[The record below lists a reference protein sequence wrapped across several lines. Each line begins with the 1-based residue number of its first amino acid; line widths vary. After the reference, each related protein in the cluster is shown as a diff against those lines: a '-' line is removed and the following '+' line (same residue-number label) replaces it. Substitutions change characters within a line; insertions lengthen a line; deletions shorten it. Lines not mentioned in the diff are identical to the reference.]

1 MMRPVVELPD
11 AEPVTRLGRGVIVGP
26 GARAPEPWSAAERVV
41 LDDSVLADPAVVV
54 ESLHRHWSQRIPV
67 VVELQC
73 SADELRAPEIEP
85 ARAPYEL
92 SPRFEFG
99 RERLY
104 FLTRA
109 NNYDDRVGRMVW
121 GPAVE
126 AQRLGAVAA
135 AGSDVVLADGTPAW
149 CDGGPRTGTPSV
161 PDGHVLV
168 HRNNLEQRV
177 LIADRSVTSSAELAA
192 DQLAAV
198 VHDAGAARV
207 IAPAGSGK
215 TRVLTER
222 FRLLVDR
229 GWSPGSITAVAYNV
243 RAKDTMR
250 DRLADMPEG
259 ARRRVR
265 TLHAL
270 GNDVLG
276 RGGGNGAL
284 IDEWEMRRRIEALV
298 PVKPRANTDTYAP
311 YLEAL
316 SEVRLGLVDPNVVE
330 AQRDDVAGF
339 GAMFEEYRDKLHADR
354 AIDHDEQIYGAIEVL
369 LRMPEVRGAFQRE
382 ARHLLV
388 DEFQDLTPAQLLL
401 LRLVAAPA
409 YDVFGVGDDDQVIY
423 GYAGADPEFL
433 INYDRYFPGGTHHAL
448 ATNYRCPEAVVT
460 ATRNLLSYNRRR
472 IDKEIIAAKSGGDA
486 DDRADAQNDAQAD
499 AMSIV
504 TTDPER
510 VAGAAVERVTAW
522 LEAGAQPCEIAVL
535 SRVNS
540 VLLPAQLLLGEA
552 GVPSW
557 TPVSVAVLNRT
568 GTRTALAYLRLAL
581 AAGNNTGFHGAD
593 LALAARRPSR
603 SLRREVLQRLERKRA
618 WTMGQLRRE
627 PDALTGTA
635 AAKFDAFC
643 DDLDALGRAF
653 DGGATTARLLTL
665 IRDDVGLGAALATLD
680 LSGKAP
686 DASHRDD
693 LNALISVATF
703 EPDPASFEPWLRDRL
718 RAPNERAASEGVA
731 LSTVHRVKGMEWP
744 YVVVL
749 GAHDGLMPHAL
760 ADDVEEERRI
770 FHVAIT
776 RGDTAVQVIA
786 DATARRPFLDELLAP
801 APARPERVARTQVT
815 TAEAQPSRVR
825 NTIGAEL
832 GLEVEFAGSSGA
844 LVELRVDGAV
854 LEEPSGTRVVIPY
867 GERVELDGR
876 RAQLVRGRTADVTH
890 ASPALVE
897 ALKAWRKQ
905 RAAGDRVP
913 AYIVLSDAHLEGIAD
928 RRPESLAD
936 LAGCTG
942 IGPTKLERYGD
953 EIIAVIADS
962 SAD

>member
-1 MMRPVVELPD
+1 MVDL
-11 AEPVTRLGRGVIVGP
+11 AEPGVITRLGRGVIVGAAAP
-26 GARAPEPWSAAERVV
+26 APEHWAGADRVVIDDDVLRDPAAALGALHHHWSAR
-41 LDDSVLADPAVVV
+41 L
-54 ESLHRHWSQRIPV
+54 PV

-73 SADELRAPEIEP
+73 SADELRAPEAEHERP
-85 ARAPYEL
+85 PYAL
-92 SPRFEFG
+92 SPQFEFT

-104 FLTRA
+104 FLVRA
-109 NNYDDRVGRMVW
+109 NNYDDRVGRMAW
-121 GPAVE
+121 GPTRE
-126 AQRLGAVAA
+126 AQRLGAAPCDAA
-135 AGSDVVLADGTPAW
+135 DVQLADGTPAW
-149 CDGGPRTGTPSV
+149 CDGGPRAGATPV
-161 PDGHVLV
+161 PDGHVLI
-168 HRNNLEQRV
+168 HRNSLEQRH
-177 LIADRSVTSSAELAA
+177 LDPDRAVTAHAELAA

-198 VHDAGAARV
+198 VHDTGAARV

-222 FRLLVDR
+222 FRLLIDR
-229 GWSPGSITAVAYNV
+229 GWNAGSITAVAYNV
-243 RAKDTMR
+243 RAKDTMQT
-250 DRLADMPEG
+250 RLADMPDA

-270 GNDVLG
+270 GNDVL
-276 RGGGNGAL
+276 RRAGGNTAL

-298 PVKPRANTDTYAP
+298 PVKPRANTDMYAP

-316 SEVRLGLVDPNVVE
+316 SEVRLGLVDPNTVE

-339 GAMFEEYRDKLHADR
+339 GAMFDEYRDKLHADH
-354 AIDHDEQIYGAIEVL
+354 AIDHDEQIYGAIEAL
-369 LRMPEVRGAFQRE
+369 LRAPDLRREFQRE

-448 ATNYRCPEAVVT
+448 ATNYRCPAPVVV

-472 IDKEIIAAKSGGDA
+472 IDKEIVAAKVETGS
-486 DDRADAQNDAQAD
+486 DDERL
-499 AMSIV
+499 SIA
-504 TTDPER
+504 TAPPER
-510 VAGAAVERVTAW
+510 VARAAVDRVSAW
-522 LEAGAQPCEIAVL
+522 LESGARPTDIAVL

-552 GVPSW
+552 GVPCW

-581 AAGNNTGFHGAD
+581 AAGNDTGFHGAD

-603 SLRREVLQRLERKRA
+603 SLRREVLQRLERKRQ
-618 WTMGQLRRE
+618 WRMPQLRRE
-627 PDALTGTA
+627 SDGLNASA
-635 AAKFDAFC
+635 ADKFAAFC
-643 DDLDALGRAF
+643 DDLEALGRAF
-653 DGGATTARLLTL
+653 DRGATTDQLLTRV
-665 IRDDVGLGAALATLD
+665 RDEIGLGAALATLD
-680 LSGKAP
+680 LSGKSP

-693 LNALISVATF
+693 LNALIAVATN
-703 EPDPASFEPWLRDRL
+703 EPDPAAFEPWLRTRL
-718 RAPNERAASEGVA
+718 RAANEPARDDGVA
-731 LSTVHRVKGMEWP
+731 VSTVHRVKGMEWP
-744 YVVVL
+744 FVVVL

-760 ADDVEEERRI
+760 ADDIEEERRI

-776 RGDTAVQVIA
+776 RADTAVHVVA
-786 DATARRPFLDELLAP
+786 DVTAPRPFLDELHEP
-801 APARPERVARTQVT
+801 APPEPVRPARAEVAAPQATPGRG
-815 TAEAQPSRVR
+815 R
-825 NTIGAEL
+825 NTLTAEL
-832 GLEVEFAGSSGA
+832 GMVVTFAGSSGPI
-844 LVELRVDGAV
+844 VELRTDAAVIADGNGA
-854 LEEPSGTRVVIPY
+854 RVVIPY
-867 GERVELDGR
+867 GERVERDGR
-876 RAQLVRGRTADVTH
+876 RAQLTRGRSGDITH
-890 ASPALVE
+890 AEPELVD

-905 RAAGDRVP
+905 RAAADRVP

-936 LAGCTG
+936 LARCTG

-953 EIIAVIADS
+953 EIVAVIAD
-962 SAD
+962 APTA

>member
-1 MMRPVVELPD
+1 M
-11 AEPVTRLGRGVIVGP
+11 
-26 GARAPEPWSAAERVV
+26 
-41 LDDSVLADPAVVV
+41 
-54 ESLHRHWSQRIPV
+54 
-67 VVELQC
+67 VELQC
-73 SADELRAPEIEP
+73 AADELRAPETEP
-85 ARAPYEL
+85 ERPPYAL

-121 GPAVE
+121 GPD
-126 AQRLGAVAA
+126 RRGAA
-135 AGSDVVLADGTPAW
+135 ARRDRRRRLADVLLADGTPAW

-177 LIADRSVTSSAELAA
+177 LGADRSVTSSAELAA

-276 RGGGNGAL
+276 RGMGNSAL

-298 PVKPRANTDTYAP
+298 PVKPRANTDMYAP

-316 SEVRLGLVDPNVVE
+316 ERGTARARRPQRGRGAARRRRRVRRDVRGVPRQAARRSGHRPRRADLRRDRGTAPDARRA
-330 AQRDDVAGF
+330 AQRSNA
-339 GAMFEEYRDKLHADR
+339 K
-354 AIDHDEQIYGAIEVL
+354 
-369 LRMPEVRGAFQRE
+369 
-382 ARHLLV
+382 
-388 DEFQDLTPAQLLL
+388 PATSSSTSSRTSRRRSCCL

-448 ATNYRCPEAVVT
+448 ATNYRCPEPVVT

-472 IDKEIIAAKSGGDA
+472 IDKEIVAAKAGGGADA
-486 DDRADAQNDAQAD
+486 RADAL
-499 AMSIV
+499 SIV
-504 TTDPER
+504 TADPER

-522 LEAGAQPCEIAVL
+522 LEAGAQPHEIAVL

-540 VLLPAQLLLGEA
+540 VLLPRATPARRSRRAVVDAGERRRAQPHRHA
-552 GVPSW
+552 HRAR
-557 TPVSVAVLNRT
+557 VSPARAR
-568 GTRTALAYLRLAL
+568 GREQHRLPRRRPRARGP
-581 AAGNNTGFHGAD
+581 APEPIA
-593 LALAARRPSR
+593 AARGACSGSSASAR
-603 SLRREVLQRLERKRA
+603 
-618 WTMGQLRRE
+618 WTTAQLRRE

-703 EPDPASFEPWLRDRL
+703 EPDPGFVRTL
-718 RAPNERAASEGVA
+718 V
-731 LSTVHRVKGMEWP
+731 
-744 YVVVL
+744 
-749 GAHDGLMPHAL
+749 
-760 ADDVEEERRI
+760 
-770 FHVAIT
+770 
-776 RGDTAVQVIA
+776 
-786 DATARRPFLDELLAP
+786 
-801 APARPERVARTQVT
+801 ARPAAR
-815 TAEAQPSRVR
+815 AQR
-825 NTIGAEL
+825 AC
-832 GLEVEFAGSSGA
+832 
-844 LVELRVDGAV
+844 
-854 LEEPSGTRVVIPY
+854 
-867 GERVELDGR
+867 R
-876 RAQLVRGRTADVTH
+876 RATVSR
-890 ASPALVE
+890 S
-897 ALKAWRKQ
+897 
-905 RAAGDRVP
+905 
-913 AYIVLSDAHLEGIAD
+913 
-928 RRPESLAD
+928 RP
-936 LAGCTG
+936 CTG
-942 IGPTKLERYGD
+942 
-953 EIIAVIADS
+953 
-962 SAD
+962 

>member
-1 MMRPVVELPD
+1 MAESPD
-11 AEPVTRLGRGVIVGP
+11 AEVPNPEVTVRLGRGVIVGA
-26 GARAPEPWSAAERVV
+26 GAPAPERWSAADRVV
-41 LDDSVLADPAVVV
+41 IDDPALRDPA
-54 ESLHRHWSQRIPV
+54 EALDALHRYWSQRIPV

-73 SADELRAPEIEP
+73 SADELRAPETELGK
-85 ARAPYEL
+85 APYVL

-104 FLTRA
+104 FLARA

-121 GPAVE
+121 GPTVE
-126 AQRLGAVAA
+126 AQRLGAGA
-135 AGSDVVLADGTPAW
+135 SDVADVTLTDGTPAW
-149 CDGGPRTGTPSV
+149 CDGGPRAGATAV
-161 PDGHVLV
+161 PDGHALI
-168 HRNNLEQRV
+168 HRNNLEQRI
-177 LIADRSVTSSAELAA
+177 LGADRPVTSHAELAA

-250 DRLADMPEG
+250 DRLADMAEP

-276 RGGGNGAL
+276 RGAGNSSL

-298 PVKPRANTDTYAP
+298 PVKPRANTDMYAP

-330 AQRDDVAGF
+330 EQRDDVAGF
-339 GAMFEEYRDKLHADR
+339 GAMFDEYRDKLHADR
-354 AIDHDEQIYGAIEVL
+354 AFDHDEQIYGAIEVL
-369 LRMPEVRGAFQRE
+369 LRMPDVRRAFQRE

-448 ATNYRCPEAVVT
+448 STNYRCPEPVVT

-472 IDKEIIAAKSGGDA
+472 IDKEIVAAKAGVGGGA
-486 DDRADAQNDAQAD
+486 SASEALSVVSVA
-499 AMSIV
+499 
-504 TTDPER
+504 PER
-510 VAGAAVERVTAW
+510 VARAAVEQVSAW
-522 LEAGAQPCEIAVL
+522 LEAGARPTEIAVL
-535 SRVNS
+535 SRVNA

-552 GVPSW
+552 DVPCW
-557 TPVSVAVLNRT
+557 TPVSIAVLNRT

-581 AAGNNTGFHGAD
+581 AQGNNTGFHGAD

-603 SLRREVLQRLERKRA
+603 SLRREVLQRLERKRQ
-618 WTMGQLRRE
+618 WTLVQLRRE
-627 PDALTGTA
+627 SDALTGAA

-643 DDLDALGRAF
+643 DDLDGLGQAF
-653 DGGATTARLLTL
+653 DAGATTDQLLTR
-665 IRDDVGLGAALATLD
+665 IRDEVGLGAALATLD

-693 LNALISVATF
+693 LNALIAVATF
-703 EPDPASFEPWLRDRL
+703 EPDPASFEPWLRTRL
-718 RAPNERAASEGVA
+718 RAPNERASSDGVA

-776 RGDTAVQVIA
+776 RGDTAVKVIA
-786 DATARRPFLDELLAP
+786 DVTARRPFLDELLAP
-801 APARPERVARTQVT
+801 APPVPGRPVRIAGDTGA
-815 TAEAQPSRVR
+815 AEPGPSSSKRVR
-825 NTIGAEL
+825 AAIDAEIGLA
-832 GLEVEFAGSSGA
+832 VSFAGSSGV
-844 LVELRVDGAV
+844 LVELRVDAAV
-854 LEEPSGTRVVIPY
+854 LEEPSGLRIVIPY
-867 GERVELDGR
+867 GERVELGGR
-876 RAQLVRGRTADVTH
+876 RAQLVRGRSTEVTH
-890 ASPALVE
+890 ASRGLVD

-905 RAAGDRVP
+905 RAASDHVP
-913 AYIVLSDAHLEGIAD
+913 AYIVLSDAYLEGIAD
-928 RRPESLAD
+928 RRPESLSE
-936 LAGCTG
+936 LANCTG

-953 EIIAVIADS
+953 EIVAVIAD
-962 SAD
+962 APVP

>member
-1 MMRPVVELPD
+1 MAALSDTDV
-11 AEPVTRLGRGVIVGP
+11 VTRLGRGVIVGP
-26 GARAPEPWSAAERVV
+26 GAPAPGAWSEAERIVV
-41 LDDSVLADPAVVV
+41 DDAVLRDPAATIDA
-54 ESLHRHWSQRIPV
+54 LHGHWSQRIPV
-67 VVELQC
+67 VVELRC
-73 SADELRAPEIEP
+73 PADELRAPEAEP
-85 ARAPYEL
+85 GRAPYTL

-126 AQRLGAVAA
+126 AQRLGAADSAA
-135 AGSDVVLADGTPAW
+135 ADVSLADGTPAW
-149 CDGGPRTGTPSV
+149 CDGGPRAGATPV
-161 PDGHVLV
+161 PDGHVVV

-177 LIADRSVTSSAELAA
+177 LAADRPVTSRAELAP

-198 VHDAGAARV
+198 VHDAGGARHRARG
-207 IAPAGSGK
+207 IGQDA
-215 TRVLTER
+215 VLTER

-229 GWSPGSITAVAYNV
+229 GWSAGSITAVAYNV

-276 RGGGNGAL
+276 RGGGPSSL

-298 PVKPRANTDTYAP
+298 PVKPRANTDMYAP

-316 SEVRLGLVDPNVVE
+316 SEVRLGLVDPIVVE

-339 GAMFEEYRDKLHADR
+339 GAMFEQYRDTLHADR

-369 LRMPEVRGAFQRE
+369 LRAPDVRRAFQRE

-448 ATNYRCPEAVVT
+448 ATNYRCPEPVVA

-472 IDKEIIAAKSGGDA
+472 IDKEIVAAKSGGDPGA
-486 DDRADAQNDAQAD
+486 L
-499 AMSIV
+499 SVV
-504 TTDPER
+504 TAAPER

-522 LEAGAQPCEIAVL
+522 LEAGAPPHEIAVL
-535 SRVNS
+535 SRVNA

-581 AAGNNTGFHGAD
+581 AAGDNTGFHGAD

-627 PDALTGTA
+627 SDALTGTA

-643 DDLDALGRAF
+643 DDLDGLGRAF
-653 DGGATTARLLTL
+653 DGGATTDQLLMR

-760 ADDVEEERRI
+760 ADDIEEERRI

-776 RGDTAVQVIA
+776 RGDTAVHVVA
-786 DATARRPFLDELLAP
+786 DATARRPFLDELLTP
-801 APARPERVARTQVT
+801 APPEPVRPARA
-815 TAEAQPSRVR
+815 TAESRPPPGRAR
-825 NTIGAEL
+825 NTIDADV
-832 GLEVEFAGSSGA
+832 GLEVTFAGSTGA

-876 RAQLVRGRTADVTH
+876 RAQLVRGRATEVTH

-905 RAAGDRVP
+905 RAASDRVP

-928 RRPESLAD
+928 SRPETLAD
-936 LAGCTG
+936 LARCTG

-962 SAD
+962 PDA